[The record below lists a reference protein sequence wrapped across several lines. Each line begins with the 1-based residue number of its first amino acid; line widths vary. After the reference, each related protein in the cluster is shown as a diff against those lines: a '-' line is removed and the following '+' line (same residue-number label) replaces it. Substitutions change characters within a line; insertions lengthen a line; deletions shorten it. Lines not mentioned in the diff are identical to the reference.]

1 MLKRFSLKNIKYY
14 IMVWTFF
21 LPGLFSRGSS
31 YNLIQ
36 LINSYATYILSFMII
51 FTYFFYNKFKFRY
64 NRGYLILVLLSAPMA
79 ISTVLETGQVSSFFL
94 PVYFRFFAWM
104 LWIDLLEERGH
115 MSRMLR
121 AMSNSFIIMIVINTI
136 GEIVLPNGFFS
147 ELTVDGGYWQQWTSI
162 YFLGND
168 NTFALQYMCYLG
180 VIIIDDY
187 INNEKIT
194 FRTIASVIICDISV
208 LFVWTGSGIVACL
221 GLTVI
226 LLMAHWNILDQKYLN
241 YKVLIP
247 IYVVLFVLVVWNQNT
262 GILSFLIQ
270 NILNKDITLSG
281 RTLVWPEYISL
292 IMDKPL
298 LGHGIA
304 VTEYFEFS
312 GRARST
318 HNQFLQIL
326 LYGGFVS
333 LLGYFSLIWMSL
345 KKQYDNRHEMIG
357 TVLTWLVLI
366 ILFCFMV
373 EQNVFYL
380 GQYVL
385 LYILF
390 TVRYNSQSVKTSS
403 RF

>member
-36 LINSYATYILSFMII
+36 RIDSYATYILSFAIV
-51 FTYFFYNKFKFRY
+51 FAYFSYNKFKFRY
-64 NRGYLILVLLSAPMA
+64 NKAYLMLVLLSVPMA
-79 ISTVLETGQVSSFFL
+79 ISTVLETGQVSSCFL
-94 PVYFRFFAWM
+94 PVYFRLFAWM

-121 AMSNSFIIMIVINTI
+121 AMSNSFIIMIVINAI
-136 GEIVLPNGFFS
+136 GEIVLPNGFIS

-187 INNEKIT
+187 VNNGKIT

-208 LFVWTGSGIVACL
+208 LFVWTGSGVVACL
-221 GLTVI
+221 SLTVI
-226 LLMAHWNILDQKYLN
+226 LLMAYWNILDQKYLN

-262 GILSFLIQ
+262 GFLSFIIQ
-270 NILNKDITLSG
+270 SVLNKDITLSG
-281 RTLVWPEYISL
+281 RTLLWPEYISL

-333 LLGYFSLIWMSL
+333 LVGYFSLIWMSL

-390 TVRYNSQSVKTSS
+390 TVRNNGQSVKMSS
-403 RF
+403 QF